1 MLNCFPVFLSN
12 LFQLRCADSFTEC
25 FFQAGG
31 QFLREYF
38 LLNFRAQDK
47 AAVQLSELEEEMELR
62 IQAAEHKVKKEV
74 SILYLQYFIITELS
88 VILSGIDGYVWFD
101 PDGLTQSRSSQ
112 GLDEKILYKR

>member
-1 MLNCFPVFLSN
+1 MLNCFYVCLYN
-12 LFQLRCADSFTEC
+12 LFQLRQTDVFHTVF
-25 FFQAGG
+25 FFQARG

-74 SILYLQYFIITELS
+74 SILYLQSFIITKLS
-88 VILSGIDGYVWFD
+88 VVLNRIDG
-101 PDGLTQSRSSQ
+101 
-112 GLDEKILYKR
+112 

>member
-1 MLNCFPVFLSN
+1 MCFT
-12 LFQLRCADSFTEC
+12 QC
-25 FFQAGG
+25 FFQARG

-74 SILYLQYFIITELS
+74 SILYLQSFIITKLS
-88 VILSGIDGYVWFD
+88 VVLSRIDGQLCF
-101 PDGLTQSRSSQ
+101 
-112 GLDEKILYKR
+112 

>member
-1 MLNCFPVFLSN
+1 MFHTVFL
-12 LFQLRCADSFTEC
+12 
-25 FFQAGG
+25 QARV

-74 SILYLQYFIITELS
+74 SI
-88 VILSGIDGYVWFD
+88 
-101 PDGLTQSRSSQ
+101 
-112 GLDEKILYKR
+112 